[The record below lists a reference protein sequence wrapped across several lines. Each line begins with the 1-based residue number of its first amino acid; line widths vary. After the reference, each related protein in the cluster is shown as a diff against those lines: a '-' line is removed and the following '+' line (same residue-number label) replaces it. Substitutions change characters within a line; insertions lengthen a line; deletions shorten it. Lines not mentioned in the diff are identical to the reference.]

1 MSEAAAPIPVLH
13 EDESL
18 IAVDKPSGMF
28 VHRTALGP
36 DRRVLV
42 KVLGDQIGRRLFP
55 VHRLDRA
62 TSGVILFGFS
72 SEAARA
78 VHDALR
84 APSARKRYVAVV
96 RGTTEPTFSS
106 ERPLTNRRTGKKQEA
121 RTDFETLASFFR
133 LSIVRA
139 TIHTGRQN
147 QIRRHLSHLAHQVIG
162 CTSYGKGKI
171 NQFFRDEYG
180 LPRLCLH
187 ASDVTLEHP
196 DSGEPITIRAPLADD
211 LRAFLLRLPDVDR
224 AVVESL

>member
-1 MSEAAAPIPVLH
+1 MTDCTGEIPVLYQ
-13 EDESL
+13 DETM
-18 IAVDKPSGMF
+18 IAVDKPSGIF

-42 KVLGDQIGRRLFP
+42 KVLGDQLERRLFP

-62 TSGVILFGFS
+62 TSGVILFGFN
-72 SEAARA
+72 SEAARG

-84 APSARKRYVAVV
+84 APDARKRYIVVA
-96 RGTTEPTFSS
+96 RGTTEPAFSS
-106 ERPLTNRRTGKKQEA
+106 ERPLTNRRTGKKQDA
-121 RTDFETLASFFR
+121 RTEFETLASFFR
-133 LSIVRA
+133 LSIVQA

-187 ASDVTLEHP
+187 ATDVRFTHP
-196 DSGEPITIRAPLADD
+196 TTGEATTIRAPLADD

-224 AVVESL
+224 ALVESL